1 MTVTTVEEKQ
11 EDLDTLWAAFKKH
24 VVSSSELEE
33 ELDTDLAQCRELS
46 PRPSL
51 RPKFTAV

>member
-1 MTVTTVEEKQ
+1 MTTVEEKQ

-24 VVSSSELEE
+24 VVSSSELED

-46 PRPSL
+46 PRRYL